1 MAAAQWLC
9 LIALCLAVSQGFPT
23 THSPHNS
30 RDLGESAAAEA
41 FDSDLVQLMSRS
53 DLVKDDIAA
62 HKATK
67 AAKADASSTQEKLK
81 ASEKRTAADSK
92 ANKFAKTAADQA
104 WKAEGVMA
112 AKVAAL
118 EKVNA
123 ADTSKL
129 AAAKNAADLAWKAE
143 ATVAAQ
149 LNKETKLLSNVQKV
163 NHQKLTAD
171 DSKLKKARATIKA
184 DETSALTRNIA
195 ERSASE
201 QKQGLK
207 TKQKIDANIMSKER
221 SALKQDKSLLSK
233 VQTKVSSAIKG
244 QSGKNKESGSPGS
257 FYGKEES
264 QKEFAPESL
273 LPTKSAHHKSAHHKS
288 AHHKSAHHKSDHH
301 KSDHHKSARHGKSHR
316 GGGRARRRSRG

>member
-1 MAAAQWLC
+1 M
-9 LIALCLAVSQGFPT
+9 G
-23 THSPHNS
+23 
-30 RDLGESAAAEA
+30 
-41 FDSDLVQLMSRS
+41 
-53 DLVKDDIAA
+53 DIAA

-67 AAKADASSTQEKLK
+67 AAKADASSTREKLK

-221 SALKQDKSLLSK
+221 AALKQDKSLLSK

-244 QSGKNKESGSPGS
+244 QSGKSKESGSPGS

-273 LPTKSAHHKSAHHKS
+273 LPTKSAHHKSA
-288 AHHKSAHHKSDHH
+288 
-301 KSDHHKSARHGKSHR
+301 RHGKSHR

>member
-1 MAAAQWLC
+1 
-9 LIALCLAVSQGFPT
+9 
-23 THSPHNS
+23 
-30 RDLGESAAAEA
+30 
-41 FDSDLVQLMSRS
+41 MSRS

-67 AAKADASSTQEKLK
+67 AAKADASSTQKKLK

-123 ADTSKL
+123 ADTNKL
-129 AAAKNAADLAWKAE
+129 AD

-221 SALKQDKSLLSK
+221 AALKQD
-233 VQTKVSSAIKG
+233 
-244 QSGKNKESGSPGS
+244 
-257 FYGKEES
+257 
-264 QKEFAPESL
+264 
-273 LPTKSAHHKSAHHKS
+273 
-288 AHHKSAHHKSDHH
+288 
-301 KSDHHKSARHGKSHR
+301 
-316 GGGRARRRSRG
+316 

>member
-1 MAAAQWLC
+1 
-9 LIALCLAVSQGFPT
+9 
-23 THSPHNS
+23 
-30 RDLGESAAAEA
+30 
-41 FDSDLVQLMSRS
+41 MSRS

-118 EKVNA
+118 QKVNA

-129 AAAKNAADLAWKAE
+129 AAAKNAG
-143 ATVAAQ
+143 
-149 LNKETKLLSNVQKV
+149 
-163 NHQKLTAD
+163 
-171 DSKLKKARATIKA
+171 ATIKA

-221 SALKQDKSLLSK
+221 AALKQDKSLLSK

-244 QSGKNKESGSPGS
+244 QSGKSKESGSPGS

-288 AHHKSAHHKSDHH
+288 AHHKS
-301 KSDHHKSARHGKSHR
+301 DHHKSARHGRSHR

>member
-1 MAAAQWLC
+1 MAAAVRWLC

-23 THSPHNS
+23 THSPQNN
-30 RDLGESAAAEA
+30 RDLGESVAAEA

-67 AAKADASSTQEKLK
+67 AAKADASSTHTKLK
-81 ASEKRTAADSK
+81 ASEKRKAADSK
-92 ANKFAKTAADQA
+92 ANKFAKNAADQA

-118 EKVNA
+118 QKVNA
-123 ADTSKL
+123 ADTNKL

-149 LNKETKLLSNVQKV
+149 LNKETKLLANDQKL
-163 NHQKLTAD
+163 NHQKLKVD

-184 DETSALTRNIA
+184 EETSALTRNIA

-201 QKQGLK
+201 QKQGQK
-207 TKQKIDANIMSKER
+207 TKQKNP
-221 SALKQDKSLLSK
+221 
-233 VQTKVSSAIKG
+233 T
-244 QSGKNKESGSPGS
+244 
-257 FYGKEES
+257 FFGKEES
-264 QKEFAPESL
+264 QTEFAPESL
-273 LPTKSAHHKSAHHKS
+273 VPTMSAHHKSADHKSESLVPTKSAHHKSAHHKSDKS

-301 KSDHHKSARHGKSHR
+301 RSARHGKSHR
-316 GGGRARRRSRG
+316 GGGRD

>member
-1 MAAAQWLC
+1 
-9 LIALCLAVSQGFPT
+9 
-23 THSPHNS
+23 
-30 RDLGESAAAEA
+30 
-41 FDSDLVQLMSRS
+41 MSRS

-92 ANKFAKTAADQA
+92 ANKF
-104 WKAEGVMA
+104 
-112 AKVAAL
+112 
-118 EKVNA
+118 
-123 ADTSKL
+123 
-129 AAAKNAADLAWKAE
+129 AKNAADLAWKAE

-221 SALKQDKSLLSK
+221 AALKQDKSLLSK

-244 QSGKNKESGSPGS
+244 QSGKSKESGSPGS

-288 AHHKSAHHKSDHH
+288 DHHKSDHHKSDHH
-301 KSDHHKSARHGKSHR
+301 KSDHHKSARHGRSHR